1 MNFYELKIVV
11 KLSIDM
17 NFIEVPYNI
26 GVFINN
32 SMLKTALLRKIHEEK
47 FYKYVYDTF
56 YPIEKDKVY
65 KKDKIYSFR
74 LRSMNIQL
82 LNKMAIAIYNHNYN
96 NIKAI
101 DVDLKMQEVDKINEI
116 YTLKPV
122 IVTIDSKP
130 WIKEKHSVDLLM
142 KRLND
147 NLEKKL
153 NQIGE
158 EYGAKELGMFINEIE
173 ILNRFPM
180 KYSYKS
186 INLLGNKVQIKVN
199 QDELSQKKALI
210 AIALGLG
217 EKGSSLGAGFCDYK

>member
-1 MNFYELKIVV
+1 MNFYELRIKV
-11 KLSIDM
+11 KLSMNM
-17 NFIEVPYNI
+17 NFVEIPYNI

-32 SMLKTALLRKIHEEK
+32 SMLKSALLKKFHEEK
-47 FYKYVYDTF
+47 FYKYVYDNF
-56 YPIEKDKVY
+56 YPIERDKIYKKDKVY
-65 KKDKIYSFR
+65 FFR

-82 LNKMAIAIYNHNYN
+82 LNKMAIAIYNHEYN

-101 DVDLKMQEVDKINEI
+101 DVDLKVQEVDKINEI

-130 WIKEKHSVDLLM
+130 WLKEKNSVDLLM

-158 EYGAKELGMFINEIE
+158 KCGFRKSEMFVNEMK
-173 ILNRFPM
+173 ILNKCPM
-180 KYSYKS
+180 KYKYKS

-199 QDELSQKKALI
+199 QDEFSQKKALL
-210 AIALGLG
+210 ALALGLG
-217 EKGSSLGAGFCDYK
+217 EKGSSLGAGFCNYK

>member
-1 MNFYELKIVV
+1 MNFYELKIMV
-11 KLSIDM
+11 KLSMDM
-17 NFIEVPYNI
+17 NFVDVPYNI

-32 SMLKTALLRKIHEEK
+32 SMLKTALLKKFHEEK
-47 FYKYVYDTF
+47 FYKYVFDTF
-56 YPIEKDKVY
+56 YPIERDKVY

-101 DVDLKMQEVDKINEI
+101 DVDLKMEEVDKINEI

-130 WIKEKHSVDLLM
+130 WLKEKYSVDLLV

-158 EYGAKELGMFINEIE
+158 ECGVMASGTFISEIE
-173 ILNRFPM
+173 ILNKFPM

-199 QDELSQKKALI
+199 QDEFSQKKALA

>member
-1 MNFYELKIVV
+1 MNFYELRIKV
-11 KLSIDM
+11 KLSQNMDL
-17 NFIEVPYNI
+17 IEVPYNI

-32 SMLKTALLRKIHEEK
+32 SMLKTALLKKIHEEK

-56 YPIEKDKVY
+56 YPMEKDKLY
-65 KKDKIYSFR
+65 KKDKIYYFR

-82 LNKMAIAIYNHNYN
+82 LNKMAIAIYNHDYN

-101 DVDLKMQEVDKINEI
+101 DVDLKVQEVDKINEI
-116 YTLKPV
+116 YTLKPA

-130 WIKEKHSVDLLM
+130 WLKEKYSVDLLM

-158 EYGAKELGMFINEIE
+158 ECEVVGLGSFINGIE
-173 ILNRFPM
+173 ILNKFPM
-180 KYSYKS
+180 KYRYKS

-199 QDELSQKKALI
+199 EDKLSQKKALI
-210 AIALGLG
+210 AVALGLG
-217 EKGSSLGAGFCDYK
+217 EKGSSLGAGFCEYK

>member
-1 MNFYELKIVV
+1 MNFYELIIKV
-11 KLSIDM
+11 KLSKNM

-32 SMLKTALLRKIHEEK
+32 SMLKTALLKKIHEEK

-56 YPIEKDKVY
+56 YPIEKDKIY
-65 KKDKIYSFR
+65 KKDKVYSFR

-96 NIKAI
+96 DIKAI
-101 DVDLKMQEVDKINEI
+101 DVDLKVQEADKINEI

-130 WIKEKHSVDLLM
+130 WLKEKYSIDLLM

-153 NQIGE
+153 KQIGE
-158 EYGAKELGMFINEIE
+158 EYGDNELGMFINEIE

-180 KYSYKS
+180 KYRYKS
-186 INLLGNKVQIKVN
+186 ITLLGNKVQIKVN
-199 QDELSQKKALI
+199 QDEFSQKKALI

>member
-1 MNFYELKIVV
+1 MNFYELKIKV
-11 KLSIDM
+11 KLSKNM

-32 SMLKTALLRKIHEEK
+32 SMLKTALLKKIHEEK

-56 YPIEKDKVY
+56 YPIEKDKIY

-96 NIKAI
+96 DIKAI
-101 DVDLKMQEVDKINEI
+101 DVDLKVQEVDKINEI
-116 YTLKPV
+116 YTLKPI

-130 WIKEKHSVDLLM
+130 WLKEKCSIDLLM

-158 EYGAKELGMFINEIE
+158 EHENRESGMFINEIQ
-173 ILNRFPM
+173 ILNKFPM

-186 INLLGNKVQIKVN
+186 ITLLGNKVQIKVN
-199 QDELSQKKALI
+199 QDVISQKKALI
-210 AIALGLG
+210 GIALGLG

>member
-1 MNFYELKIVV
+1 MNFYELKIKV
-11 KLSIDM
+11 KLSKNI

-32 SMLKTALLRKIHEEK
+32 SMLKTALLKKIHEEK

-56 YPIEKDKVY
+56 YPIEKDKIY

-96 NIKAI
+96 DIKVV
-101 DVDLKMQEVDKINEI
+101 DVDLKVQEVDKINKI
-116 YTLKPV
+116 YTLKPI

-130 WIKEKHSVDLLM
+130 WLKEKCSIDLLM

-158 EYGAKELGMFINEIE
+158 KCESRESGMFINEIE
-173 ILNRFPM
+173 ILNKFPM

-186 INLLGNKVQIKVN
+186 ITLLGNKVQIKVN
-199 QDELSQKKALI
+199 QDVISQKKALI
-210 AIALGLG
+210 GVALGLG

>member
-1 MNFYELKIVV
+1 MNFYELKIKI
-11 KLSIDM
+11 KLSKDM
-17 NFIEVPYNI
+17 NLVDVPYNI

-32 SMLKTALLRKIHEEK
+32 SMLKTELLKKIHEEK

-56 YPIEKDKVY
+56 YPIEKDRVY

-82 LNKMAIAIYNHNYN
+82 LNKMAMAIYNHNYN
-96 NIKAI
+96 NIKAL
-101 DVDLKMQEVDKINEI
+101 DVDLKVQEIDKINEI
-116 YTLKPV
+116 YTLKPA
-122 IVTIDSKP
+122 IVTIDSRP
-130 WIKEKHSVDLLM
+130 WLKDKYSTDVLI

-153 NQIGE
+153 HQIGDE
-158 EYGAKELGMFINEIE
+158 FRSEDKNSFIYEID

-186 INLLGNKVQIKVN
+186 VTLLGNKVKIKVE
-199 QDELSQKKALI
+199 QDEFSQKKALV
-210 AIALGLG
+210 AVALGLG
-217 EKGSSLGAGFCDYK
+217 EKGSSLGAGFCDYN